1 MFLDDID
8 FTKLKLPIEPQNMI
22 YIYLAYKLINNLDK
36 IQIGTAPAPIP
47 RMPPMMNRPMPL
59 NSLHSIILFFVLLT
73 FGFMIISNL
82 LNRVSISAISM
93 EPPEIKIPNKFY
105 KNTDGCPIK
114 KQVESYMNKCPM
126 MPDSLDKEKYNEML
140 QKCPLFKSDKKEE
153 VEVDK

>member
-59 NSLHSIILFFVLLT
+59 NSLHSIILFFILLT
-73 FGFMIISNL
+73 FGFMILSNIL
-82 LNRVSISAISM
+82 SSISVSTVSM
-93 EPPEIKIPNKFY
+93 EPIKLKIPNKCP
-105 KNTDGCPIK
+105 KNMNGCHIK
-114 KQVESYMNKCPM
+114 KSVESFMNKCPM
-126 MPDSLDKEKYNEML
+126 KPDPMDKEKYNEML
-140 QKCPLFKSDKKEE
+140 QKCPFFKSDKKEDQE
-153 VEVDK
+153 TEK